1 MFVQNYTHIN
11 KFNSALNFI
20 NINIFIMNKQFA
32 KKILFSI
39 ALAFFA
45 IYAAEAQVNVS
56 DIRDELESS
65 KDDIFDIINI
75 IMAIISFG
83 GVIYVASA
91 LIGKREMSKGVLIGW
106 VSAMAIWG
114 MAVTLID

>member
-1 MFVQNYTHIN
+1 
-11 KFNSALNFI
+11 
-20 NINIFIMNKQFA
+20 MNKQLA
-32 KKILFSI
+32 KKILFSFAV
-39 ALAFFA
+39 ALFA
-45 IYAAEAQVNVS
+45 VYAAEAQVNVG
-56 DIRDELESS
+56 DIRSEVESS
-65 KDDIFDIINI
+65 KDDIFQIINI

-114 MAVTLID
+114 MAVALID

>member
-11 KFNSALNFI
+11 KFNSAPNLKLTI
-20 NINIFIMNKQFA
+20 NSFIMKKKFA
-32 KKILFSI
+32 KKIVLSFALSI
-39 ALAFFA
+39 MAVSA
-45 IYAAEAQVNVS
+45 YAQVSVG
-56 DIRDELESS
+56 DIRSELESS
-65 KDDIFDIINI
+65 KDDIFGIINI